1 MLKERRFY
9 NVLDN
14 YSYMQKMSFIEKLFV
29 NSSYMK
35 FSHRFFGIN
44 RVITKLNG
52 NPKNILELG
61 CGNGITTG
69 FIVKKFP
76 ESRIVALDYD
86 PDQIEIAKRKKVD
99 NVEFIVGDASDL
111 KFKDQT
117 FDMVI
122 ESLAFHHVKDYKKA
136 IKEVYRVLRKG
147 GQFIVF
153 DIATKSILFFNWIEK
168 EPTYFSKNEFIDEL
182 RKVGFKIQRQSGR
195 FKFVVHAV
203 KIDL

>member
-1 MLKERRFY
+1 MLKKEDFIMFCILI
-9 NVLDN
+9 V
-14 YSYMQKMSFIEKLFV
+14 SMQKMSFHEKLFV

-44 RVITKLNG
+44 RVINKLNDD
-52 NPKNILELG
+52 PKDILELG
-61 CGNGITTG
+61 CGNGITTN

-76 ESRIVALDYD
+76 KARIVALDYD
-86 PDQIEIAKRKKVD
+86 ADQIEIAQKKKLN

-111 KFKDQT
+111 KFKDGT

-136 IKEVYRVLRKG
+136 IKETYRVLRKD

-153 DIATKSILFFNWIEK
+153 DIATRSIPFFHWIEK
-168 EPTYFSKNEFIDEL
+168 HPTYFSKNEFIDEL
-182 RKVGFKIQRQSGR
+182 KSVGFKISKHGGR
-195 FKFVVHAV
+195 FKFWVHAV
-203 KIDL
+203 K

>member
-1 MLKERRFY
+1 
-9 NVLDN
+9 
-14 YSYMQKMSFIEKLFV
+14 MQKMSFHEKLFV
-29 NSSYMK
+29 NSRYMK

-44 RVITKLNG
+44 RILNKIDA
-52 NPKNILELG
+52 NPKEILELG

-76 ESRIVALDYD
+76 KARIVALDYD
-86 PDQIEIAKRKKVD
+86 KDQIEIAKRKKVD

-111 KFKDQT
+111 KFKDET

-136 IKEVYRVLRKG
+136 IQETYRVLRKD

-153 DIATKSILFFNWIEK
+153 DIATRAIPFFHWIEK
-168 EPTYFSKNEFIDEL
+168 HPTYFSKNEFVDEL
-182 RKVGFKIQRQSGR
+182 KGVGFKILKHGGR
-195 FKFVVHAV
+195 FKFWVHAV
-203 KIDL
+203 K